1 MSTIQA
7 VQSEAPAAEE
17 YPTHLRLVGDDEDDT
32 GTFET
37 VPDQSPDEWEHMLD
51 HDDLESVAQGPVV
64 RFPVEQVIVGK
75 RLRSLR
81 QTGVEELAESMNEVG
96 LLHPITIT
104 EHGHL
109 ISGLHR
115 LEAAKLLE
123 WTEIDARLV
132 DGGEQALELLEI
144 DENLVR
150 KELTVLERGEHL
162 KRRKELYESLHPE
175 SKHGFGPGRGRT
187 GQQTDRPMS
196 FADDTASRT
205 NVHASTV
212 RRDVRIAQ
220 SLPEDVRD
228 LIRSTPTADSRTE
241 LQRLMKLKPEQQK
254 AVAKSI
260 AEGTCTRV
268 TDALRTTTPA
278 AARAEGLP
286 PTDHDYMV
294 ENGTLED
301 LTDTFAQGTAD
312 LIVTRAPARAGELGL
327 YAELARFGSHI
338 LRPGGSLLVIAGQ
351 SQLPEL
357 MKQMDEHL
365 IYHWTLAYFPAA
377 SKPIAPNV
385 GRKVTNGWR
394 PVAWFTNGDYDGPTH
409 SDIVR
414 PVAGKKADNPSDR
427 DANCIEA
434 LIAEFCSPGNMV
446 CDPFVGDG
454 LTAVAA
460 VS

>member
-1 MSTIQA
+1 M
-7 VQSEAPAAEE
+7 
-17 YPTHLRLVGDDEDDT
+17 R
-32 GTFET
+32 
-37 VPDQSPDEWEHMLD
+37 
-51 HDDLESVAQGPVV
+51 
-64 RFPVEQVIVGK
+64 
-75 RLRSLR
+75 
-81 QTGVEELAESMNEVG
+81 
-96 LLHPITIT
+96 IT
-104 EHGHL
+104 
-109 ISGLHR
+109 
-115 LEAAKLLE
+115 
-123 WTEIDARLV
+123 
-132 DGGEQALELLEI
+132 
-144 DENLVR
+144 
-150 KELTVLERGEHL
+150 
-162 KRRKELYESLHPE
+162 
-175 SKHGFGPGRGRT
+175 
-187 GQQTDRPMS
+187 
-196 FADDTASRT
+196 
-205 NVHASTV
+205 
-212 RRDVRIAQ
+212 Q

-228 LIRSTPTADSRTE
+228 LIRSAPTADSHAG
-241 LQRLMKLKPEQQK
+241 LRLKLKPERRNSGEEHRQRHLHTGDRCSSHDD
-254 AVAKSI
+254 ARC
-260 AEGTCTRV
+260 AERS
-268 TDALRTTTPA
+268 AI
-278 AARAEGLP
+278 
-286 PTDHDYMV
+286 TDHDHMV

-301 LTDTFAQGTAD
+301 LADTFAGDGRAIVTEHPHRQGTWS
-312 LIVTRAPARAGELGL
+312 VRRTGPVR
-327 YAELARFGSHI
+327 SHM

-460 VS
+460 VSSDRKFIGGDYVPGNVERTLAILGQPVETAESEEGSEDDDAPW